1 MKSGSVK
8 MNSKLKKTAQ
18 FLGLNRSMGAM
29 LVMVIL
35 LGMGEKMGERFLPIY
50 LLAIGG
56 SVYAVGFLNA
66 LDNFLSAIYSWI
78 GGYVSDKVGYK
89 KALMIYTGFSIFGYL
104 IIILFPSWQAVLI
117 GAIFFISWTALSLPA
132 ILSLVSSTLK
142 KEKQTMGVSM
152 HSIIRRIPMAIGP
165 LAGGILIQMYGILIG
180 ARIAFVVAL
189 IFAILSLIFIYLYIE
204 DKQEK
209 SIPVINVID
218 TFKQMPKPLR
228 TLLLS
233 DILIRFAEQIP
244 YAFVVVWIMQTNQQ
258 SAVSFSL
265 LTMIEMAVAMIIYI
279 PVAYLSEKISNK
291 TIVSITFGFFTIFPL
306 VLLFS
311 TGMPM
316 LIFAFI
322 IRGLKE
328 FGEPTRKA
336 LIVKLANEGSKATT
350 FGTYYLL
357 RDIVVSIASL
367 FSASLW
373 LISPQTNFLTASAF
387 GLLGTMIFVVYGKDK
402 RNGDEASI
410 LSKS

>member
-1 MKSGSVK
+1 MS
-8 MNSKLKKTAQ
+8 NRLKKTAQ

-89 KALMIYTGFSIFGYL
+89 KALMIYTAVSIVGYL
-104 IIILFPSWQAVLI
+104 IIILFPSWQAVLV

-142 KEKQTMGVSM
+142 KEKQTMGVSV
-152 HSIIRRIPMAIGP
+152 HSLIRRIPMALGP
-165 LAGGILIQMYGILIG
+165 LFGGILIQMYGILTG
-180 ARIAFVVAL
+180 ARIAFMVAL
-189 IFAILSLIFIYLYIE
+189 AFALLSLVFIYFFIE
-204 DKQEK
+204 DRQGK
-209 SIPVINVID
+209 SIPIVNVID
-218 TFKQMPKPLR
+218 TFKNMPTELR
-228 TLLLS
+228 TLLAS

-244 YAFVVVWIMQTNQQ
+244 YAFVVVWIMQSNQQ
-258 SAVSFSL
+258 SAVNFSV

-291 TIVSITFGFFTIFPL
+291 TIVSITFFFFTIFPL

-316 LIFAFI
+316 LIFAFV

-367 FSASLW
+367 FSAYLW
-373 LISPQTNFLTASAF
+373 TLSPQANFLTASAF
-387 GLLGTMIFVVYGKDK
+387 GLLGTVIFIVYGKDQ
-402 RNGDEASI
+402 RQPS
-410 LSKS
+410 L

>member
-1 MKSGSVK
+1 

-78 GGYVSDKVGYK
+78 GGFVSDKVGYK
-89 KALMIYTGFSIFGYL
+89 KALMIYTVISIFGYL
-104 IIILFPSWQAVLI
+104 IIILFPVWQAVLI

-152 HSIIRRIPMAIGP
+152 HSMIRRIPMALGP
-165 LAGGILIQMYGILIG
+165 LAGGILIQVYGILIG

-189 IFAILSLIFIYLYIE
+189 VFAFLSLIFIYLYIE

-218 TFKQMPKPLR
+218 TFKQMPNPLR

-244 YAFVVVWIMQTNQQ
+244 YAFVVVWIIQTNQQ
-258 SAVSFSL
+258 SAVNFSL

-306 VLLFS
+306 ILLFS

-373 LISPQTNFLTASAF
+373 LISPQANFLTASAF

-402 RNGDEASI
+402 RNGDGASA
-410 LSKS
+410 LLNL

>member
-1 MKSGSVK
+1 

-18 FLGLNRSMGAM
+18 FLGLNRSMAAM

-89 KALMIYTGFSIFGYL
+89 KALMIYTVISIFGYL
-104 IIILFPSWQAVLI
+104 IIILFPVWQAVLI

-152 HSIIRRIPMAIGP
+152 HSMIRRIPMALGP

-189 IFAILSLIFIYLYIE
+189 IFAVFSLIFIYLYIE
-204 DKQEK
+204 DRQEK
-209 SIPVINVID
+209 SVPIINVID
-218 TFKQMPKPLR
+218 TFKQMPTPLR

-244 YAFVVVWIMQTNQQ
+244 YAFVVVWIMQSNQQ
-258 SAVSFSL
+258 SAVNFSF
-265 LTMIEMAVAMIIYI
+265 LTMIEMVVAMIIYI
-279 PVAYLSEKISNK
+279 PVAYLSEKVSNK
-291 TIVSITFGFFTIFPL
+291 TIVSITFVFFTIFPL
-306 VLLFS
+306 ILLFS
-311 TGMPM
+311 TAMPM

-373 LISPQTNFLTASAF
+373 LISPQANFLTASAF
-387 GLLGTMIFVVYGKDK
+387 GLLGTMIFIIYGKDK
-402 RNGDEASI
+402 RNGDEASA
-410 LSKS
+410 LSNA

>member
-1 MKSGSVK
+1 MKS
-8 MNSKLKKTAQ
+8 LKKTAQ

-89 KALMIYTGFSIFGYL
+89 KALMIYTLFSIFGYL

-142 KEKQTMGVSM
+142 KEKQTMGVSV
-152 HSIIRRIPMAIGP
+152 HSLIRRIPMALGP
-165 LAGGILIQMYGILIG
+165 LFGGILIQMYGILMG
-180 ARIAFVVAL
+180 ARIAFMVAL
-189 IFAILSLIFIYLYIE
+189 AFALLSLVFIYLFIE
-204 DKQEK
+204 DRQEEKLPIANIVETVK
-209 SIPVINVID
+209 S
-218 TFKQMPKPLR
+218 MPAELR
-228 TLLLS
+228 TLLVS

-244 YAFVVVWIMQTNQQ
+244 YAFVVVWIMQSNQL
-258 SAVSFSL
+258 SAVNFSF

-316 LIFAFI
+316 LMFAFV

-367 FSASLW
+367 FSATLW
-373 LISPQTNFLTASAF
+373 TLSPQANFLTASAF
-387 GLLGTMIFVVYGKDK
+387 GLLGTVIFIIYGKDQ
-402 RNGDEASI
+402 RAT
-410 LSKS
+410 L

>member
-1 MKSGSVK
+1 

-18 FLGLNRSMGAM
+18 FLGLNRSMSAM
-29 LVMVIL
+29 LIMVIL

-50 LLAIGG
+50 ILAIGG
-56 SVYAVGFLNA
+56 SVVAVGFLNA

-78 GGYVSDKVGYK
+78 GGTVSDKVGYK

-152 HSIIRRIPMAIGP
+152 HSLIRRIPMAIGP
-165 LAGGILIQMYGILIG
+165 LAGGILIQMFGILNG
-180 ARIAFVVAL
+180 ARIAFAVAL
-189 IFAILSLIFIYLYIE
+189 VFALFSLIFIVVYIE
-204 DKQEK
+204 DKPEK
-209 SIPVINVID
+209 SIPVINVIE
-218 TFKQMPKPLR
+218 TLKQMPKPLK

-258 SAVSFSL
+258 SAVNFSF
-265 LTMIEMAVAMIIYI
+265 LTMIEMAVAMIVYI

-291 TIVSITFGFFTIFPL
+291 VIVSITFGFFTIFP
-306 VLLFS
+306 VILLFS

-316 LIFAFI
+316 LILAFV

-357 RDIVVSIASL
+357 RDIVVSIATL

-373 LISPQTNFLTASAF
+373 LISPQANFLTASAF
-387 GLLGTMIFVVYGKDK
+387 GLLGTLIFIAYGKDK
-402 RNGDEASI
+402 RSSDEASS
-410 LSKS
+410 LSNG

>member
-1 MKSGSVK
+1 

-29 LVMVIL
+29 LIMVIL

-89 KALMIYTGFSIFGYL
+89 KALMIYTAISIFGYL

-117 GAIFFISWTALSLPA
+117 GAVFFISWTALSLPA
-132 ILSLVSSTLK
+132 ILSLVSATLK

-152 HSIIRRIPMAIGP
+152 HSLIRRIPMALGP
-165 LAGGILIQMYGILIG
+165 LFGGILIEIYGILIG
-180 ARIAFVVAL
+180 ARIAFMVAMA
-189 IFAILSLIFIYLYIE
+189 FALLSMIFIYYFIE
-204 DKQEK
+204 DRKEK
-209 SIPVINVID
+209 SIPIANVID
-218 TFKQMPKPLR
+218 TVKNMPSELR

-244 YAFVVVWIMQTNQQ
+244 YAFVVVWIMQSNQQ
-258 SAVSFSL
+258 SAVSFSF

-279 PVAYLSEKISNK
+279 PVAYMSEKVSNK
-291 TIVSITFGFFTIFPL
+291 TIVAITFGFFTIFPL
-306 VLLFS
+306 ILLFS

-316 LIFAFI
+316 LIFAFV

-357 RDIVVSIASL
+357 RDIAVSIASL
-367 FSASLW
+367 FSAYLW
-373 LISPQTNFLTASAF
+373 TISPASNFLTASAF
-387 GLLGTMIFVVYGKDK
+387 GLMGTLIFVIFGKDK
-402 RNGDEASI
+402 RVVV
-410 LSKS
+410 

>member
-1 MKSGSVK
+1 MS
-8 MNSKLKKTAQ
+8 NRLKKTAQ

-104 IIILFPSWQAVLI
+104 IVILFASWQAVLI

-152 HSIIRRIPMAIGP
+152 HSMIRRIPMALGP
-165 LAGGILIQMYGILIG
+165 LFGGILIEIYGIVTG

-209 SIPVINVID
+209 SLPVINVID
-218 TFKQMPKPLR
+218 TLKQMPKPLK

-244 YAFVVVWIMQTNQQ
+244 YAFVVVWIMQSNQQ
-258 SAVSFSL
+258 SAVNFSF

-291 TIVSITFGFFTIFPL
+291 TIVAITFGFFTIFPL
-306 VLLFS
+306 ILLFS

-316 LIFAFI
+316 LIFAFV

-373 LISPQTNFLTASAF
+373 LISPLANFLSASAF
-387 GLLGTMIFVVYGKDK
+387 GLLGTMVFIIYGKDK
-402 RNGDEASI
+402 RDSVGAPK
-410 LSKS
+410 LSNS

>member
-1 MKSGSVK
+1 
-8 MNSKLKKTAQ
+8 MNKAMRKTAQ
-18 FLGLNRSMGAM
+18 FLGLNRSIGAM
-29 LVMVIL
+29 LVMAIL

-50 LLAIGG
+50 LLAVGG

-78 GGYVSDKVGYK
+78 GGVVSDKVGYK
-89 KALMIYTGFSIFGYL
+89 RALMIYTVISIFGYL

-152 HSIIRRIPMAIGP
+152 HSMIRRIPMAIGP
-165 LAGGILIQMYGILIG
+165 LIGGILIEIYGILIG
-180 ARIAFVVAL
+180 ARIAFIVAL
-189 IFAILSLIFIYLYIE
+189 VFAIVSLIFIRLFIE
-204 DKQEK
+204 DIQEK
-209 SIPVINVID
+209 SEKVSNIIQTVR
-218 TFKQMPKPLR
+218 TMPKELK

-244 YAFVVVWIMQTNQQ
+244 YAFVVVWIIQTNQQ
-258 SAVSFSL
+258 SAVNFSV

-279 PVAYLSEKISNK
+279 PVAYLSEKVSNK
-291 TIVSITFGFFTIFPL
+291 TIVAITFGFFTIFPAF
-306 VLLFS
+306 LLFS

-316 LIFAFI
+316 LIIAFI

-350 FGTYYLL
+350 FGTYYLI
-357 RDIVVSIASL
+357 RDVVVSIAAM
-367 FSASLW
+367 FSAMLW
-373 LISPQTNFLTASAF
+373 SISPQTNFLTASAF
-387 GLLGTMIFVVYGKDK
+387 GLLGTAIFVIFGKDK
-402 RNGDEASI
+402 RTLIEWKGI
-410 LSKS
+410 

>member
-1 MKSGSVK
+1 MS
-8 MNSKLKKTAQ
+8 NRLKKTAQ

-29 LVMVIL
+29 LIMVIL

-89 KALMIYTGFSIFGYL
+89 KALIIYTTVSIFGYL
-104 IIILFPSWQAVLI
+104 IIILFPTWQAVLI
-117 GAIFFISWTALSLPA
+117 GAVFFISWTALSLPA

-152 HSIIRRIPMAIGP
+152 HSLIRRIPMALGP
-165 LAGGILIQMYGILIG
+165 LFGGILIEMYGILIG
-180 ARIAFVVAL
+180 ARIAFMVAL
-189 IFAILSLIFIYLYIE
+189 IFALLSLIFIYLFIE
-204 DKQEK
+204 DRQEK
-209 SIPVINVID
+209 SVPIANVID
-218 TFKQMPKPLR
+218 TFKNMPTELR
-228 TLLLS
+228 TLLVS

-244 YAFVVVWIMQTNQQ
+244 YAFVVVWIMQSNQQ
-258 SAVSFSL
+258 SAVSFSV
-265 LTMIEMAVAMIIYI
+265 LTMVEMAVAMIIYI

-291 TIVSITFGFFTIFPL
+291 TIVSITFIFFTIFPL

-316 LIFAFI
+316 LIFAFA

-357 RDIVVSIASL
+357 RDIAVSIASL
-367 FSASLW
+367 FSAYLW
-373 LISPQTNFLTASAF
+373 TISPQTNFLTASAF
-387 GLLGTMIFVVYGKDK
+387 GLLGTLIFMTFGKDQ
-402 RNGDEASI
+402 RATI
-410 LSKS
+410 

>member
-1 MKSGSVK
+1 

-18 FLGLNRSMGAM
+18 FLGLNRSMSAM
-29 LVMVIL
+29 LIMVIL

-50 LLAIGG
+50 ILAIGG
-56 SVYAVGFLNA
+56 SVVAVGFLNA

-78 GGYVSDKVGYK
+78 GGTVSDKVGYK

-152 HSIIRRIPMAIGP
+152 HSLIRRIPMAIGP
-165 LAGGILIQMYGILIG
+165 LAGGILIQMFGILNG
-180 ARIAFVVAL
+180 ARIAFAVAL
-189 IFAILSLIFIYLYIE
+189 VFALFSLIFIVVYIE
-204 DKQEK
+204 DKPEK

-218 TFKQMPKPLR
+218 TLKQMPKPLK

-244 YAFVVVWIMQTNQQ
+244 YAFVVVWIMQNNQQ
-258 SAVSFSL
+258 SAVNFSF
-265 LTMIEMAVAMIIYI
+265 LTMIEMAVAMIVYI

-291 TIVSITFGFFTIFPL
+291 VIVSITFGFFTIFP
-306 VLLFS
+306 VILLFS

-316 LIFAFI
+316 LILAFV

-336 LIVKLANEGSKATT
+336 LIVKLANEGPKATT

-357 RDIVVSIASL
+357 RDIVVSIATL

-373 LISPQTNFLTASAF
+373 LISPQANFLTASAF
-387 GLLGTMIFVVYGKDK
+387 GLLGTLIFIAYGKDK
-402 RNGDEASI
+402 RSSDEASS
-410 LSKS
+410 LSDG

>member
-1 MKSGSVK
+1 
-8 MNSKLKKTAQ
+8 MNSKLKRTAQ
-18 FLGLNRSMGAM
+18 FLGLNRSMSAM
-29 LVMVIL
+29 LIMVIL

-50 LLAIGG
+50 ILAIGG
-56 SVYAVGFLNA
+56 SVVAVGFLNA

-78 GGYVSDKVGYK
+78 GGTVSDKVGYK
-89 KALMIYTGFSIFGYL
+89 KALMIYTGFSIFGYM

-152 HSIIRRIPMAIGP
+152 HSLIRRIPMAIGP
-165 LAGGILIQMYGILIG
+165 LAGGILIQMFGILNG
-180 ARIAFVVAL
+180 ARIAFAVAL
-189 IFAILSLIFIYLYIE
+189 VFALFSLIFIVVYIE
-204 DKQEK
+204 DKPEK

-218 TFKQMPKPLR
+218 TLKQMPKPLK

-258 SAVSFSL
+258 SAVNFSF
-265 LTMIEMAVAMIIYI
+265 LTMIEMAVAMIVYI

-291 TIVSITFGFFTIFPL
+291 VIVSITFGFFTIFP
-306 VLLFS
+306 VILLFS

-316 LIFAFI
+316 LILAFV

-357 RDIVVSIASL
+357 RDIVVSIATL

-373 LISPQTNFLTASAF
+373 LISPQANFLTASAF
-387 GLLGTMIFVVYGKDK
+387 GLLGTLIFIAYGKDK
-402 RNGDEASI
+402 RSSDEASS
-410 LSKS
+410 LSNG

>member
-1 MKSGSVK
+1 

-18 FLGLNRSMGAM
+18 FLGLNRSMSAM
-29 LVMVIL
+29 LIMVIL

-50 LLAIGG
+50 ILAIGG
-56 SVYAVGFLNA
+56 SVVAVGFLNA

-78 GGYVSDKVGYK
+78 GGTVSDKVGYK

-152 HSIIRRIPMAIGP
+152 HSLIRRIPMAIGP
-165 LAGGILIQMYGILIG
+165 LAGGILIQMFGILNG
-180 ARIAFVVAL
+180 ARIAFAVAL
-189 IFAILSLIFIYLYIE
+189 VFALFSLIFIVVYIE
-204 DKQEK
+204 DKPEK
-209 SIPVINVID
+209 SIPVINVIE
-218 TFKQMPKPLR
+218 TLKQMPKPLK

-258 SAVSFSL
+258 SAVNFSF
-265 LTMIEMAVAMIIYI
+265 LTMIEMAVAMIVYI

-291 TIVSITFGFFTIFPL
+291 VIVSITFGFFTIFP
-306 VLLFS
+306 VFLLFS

-316 LIFAFI
+316 LILAFV

-357 RDIVVSIASL
+357 RDIVVSIATL

-373 LISPQTNFLTASAF
+373 LISPQANFLTASAF
-387 GLLGTMIFVVYGKDK
+387 GLLGTLIFIAYGKDK
-402 RNGDEASI
+402 RSSDEASS
-410 LSKS
+410 LSNG

>member
-1 MKSGSVK
+1 
-8 MNSKLKKTAQ
+8 MNERLKKTAR
-18 FLGLNRSMGAM
+18 FLGLNRSIAGM
-29 LVMVIL
+29 LIMAIL

-66 LDNFLSAIYSWI
+66 MDNFLSAIYSWI
-78 GGYVSDKVGYK
+78 GGVVSDKVGYK
-89 KALMIYTGFSIFGYL
+89 RALVIFTVISMIGYL

-117 GAIFFISWTALSLPA
+117 GAVFFISWTALSLPA

-142 KEKQTMGVSM
+142 KEKQTMGVAM
-152 HSIIRRIPMAIGP
+152 HSLIRRIPMALGP
-165 LAGGILIQMYGILIG
+165 LFGGILIEMYGILNG
-180 ARIAFVVAL
+180 ARIAFAVAL
-189 IFAILSLIFIYLYIE
+189 IFALISLLFIGWFIE
-204 DKQEK
+204 DRPPTSEK
-209 SIPVINVID
+209 IGNLWA
-218 TFKQMPKPLR
+218 TLRQMPKELK

-244 YAFVVVWIMQTNQQ
+244 YAFVVVWIIQTNGL
-258 SAVSFSL
+258 SAVSFSF

-291 TIVSITFGFFTIFPL
+291 TIVAITFGFFTLFP
-306 VLLFS
+306 VFLLFS

-316 LIFAFI
+316 LIVAFV

-357 RDIVVSIASL
+357 RDVVVSMAALS
-367 FSASLW
+367 SAALW
-373 LISPQTNFLTASAF
+373 TISPQANFLTASAF
-387 GLLGTMIFVVYGKDK
+387 GLLGTLIFVIFGKD
-402 RNGDEASI
+402 RRMSSE
-410 LSKS
+410 

>member
-1 MKSGSVK
+1 
-8 MNSKLKKTAQ
+8 MNKAMRKTAR
-18 FLGLNRSMGAM
+18 FLGLNRSIGAM
-29 LVMVIL
+29 LVMAIL

-50 LLAIGG
+50 LLAVGG

-78 GGYVSDKVGYK
+78 GGVVSDKVGYK
-89 KALMIYTGFSIFGYL
+89 RALMIYTVISIFGYL

-142 KEKQTMGVSM
+142 KEKQTMGVAM
-152 HSIIRRIPMAIGP
+152 HSMIRRIPMAIGP
-165 LAGGILIQMYGILIG
+165 LIGGILIEIYGILTG
-180 ARIAFVVAL
+180 ARIAFIVAL
-189 IFAILSLIFIYLYIE
+189 VFAIVSLIFIQLFIE
-204 DKQEK
+204 DRQEK
-209 SIPVINVID
+209 SEKVSNIIQTVR
-218 TFKQMPKPLR
+218 TMPKELK

-244 YAFVVVWIMQTNQQ
+244 YAFVVVWIIQTNQQ
-258 SAVSFSL
+258 SAVNFSV

-279 PVAYLSEKISNK
+279 PVAYLSEKVSNK
-291 TIVSITFGFFTIFPL
+291 TIVAITFGFFTIFPAF
-306 VLLFS
+306 LLFS

-316 LIFAFI
+316 LILAFI

-357 RDIVVSIASL
+357 RDVVVSIAALS
-367 FSASLW
+367 SAMLW
-373 LISPQTNFLTASAF
+373 SISPQANFLTASAF
-387 GLLGTMIFVVYGKDK
+387 GLLGTVIFVLFGKDK
-402 RNGDEASI
+402 RMIIDSMEV
-410 LSKS
+410 L

>member
-1 MKSGSVK
+1 

-18 FLGLNRSMGAM
+18 FLGLNRSMAAM

-89 KALMIYTGFSIFGYL
+89 KALMIYTVISIFGYL
-104 IIILFPSWQAVLI
+104 IIILFPVWQAVLI

-152 HSIIRRIPMAIGP
+152 HSMIRRIPMALGP

-189 IFAILSLIFIYLYIE
+189 IFAVFSLIFIYLYIE

-209 SIPVINVID
+209 SVPIINVID
-218 TFKQMPKPLR
+218 TFKQMPNPLR

-244 YAFVVVWIMQTNQQ
+244 YAFVVVWIMQSNQQ
-258 SAVSFSL
+258 SAVNFSI

-279 PVAYLSEKISNK
+279 PVAYLSEKVSNK

-306 VLLFS
+306 ILLFS

-373 LISPQTNFLTASAF
+373 LISPQANFLTASAF
-387 GLLGTMIFVVYGKDK
+387 GLLGTMIFIIYGKDK
-402 RNGDEASI
+402 RNGDEASA
-410 LSKS
+410 LSNA

>member
-1 MKSGSVK
+1 
-8 MNSKLKKTAQ
+8 MNERLKKTAR
-18 FLGLNRSMGAM
+18 FLGLNRSIGAM
-29 LVMVIL
+29 LIMAIL

-50 LLAIGG
+50 LLAVGG

-66 LDNFLSAIYSWI
+66 MDNFLSAIYSWI
-78 GGYVSDKVGYK
+78 GGVVSDKVGYK
-89 KALMIYTGFSIFGYL
+89 RALVIFTVISMIGYL

-117 GAIFFISWTALSLPA
+117 GAVFFISWTALSLPA

-142 KEKQTMGVSM
+142 KEKQTMGVAM
-152 HSIIRRIPMAIGP
+152 HSLIRRIPMALGP
-165 LAGGILIQMYGILIG
+165 LFGGILIEMYGILNG
-180 ARIAFVVAL
+180 ARIAFAVAL
-189 IFAILSLIFIYLYIE
+189 FFALISLLFIGLFIENKQPKTEQTGNILVTLR
-204 DKQEK
+204 
-209 SIPVINVID
+209 
-218 TFKQMPKPLR
+218 QMPKELK

-244 YAFVVVWIMQTNQQ
+244 YAFVVVWIIQTNGQ
-258 SAVSFSL
+258 SAVSFSF

-291 TIVSITFGFFTIFPL
+291 TIVAITFGFFTLFP
-306 VLLFS
+306 VFLLFS

-316 LIFAFI
+316 LTVAFV

-357 RDIVVSIASL
+357 RDVVVSMAALS
-367 FSASLW
+367 SAALW
-373 LISPQTNFLTASAF
+373 TISPQANFLTASAF
-387 GLLGTMIFVVYGKDK
+387 GLLGTLIFVIFGKD
-402 RNGDEASI
+402 RRMSSE
-410 LSKS
+410 

>member
-1 MKSGSVK
+1 

-18 FLGLNRSMGAM
+18 FLGLNRSMSAM
-29 LVMVIL
+29 LIMVIL

-50 LLAIGG
+50 ILAIGG
-56 SVYAVGFLNA
+56 SVVAVGFLNA

-78 GGYVSDKVGYK
+78 GGTVSDKVGYK

-152 HSIIRRIPMAIGP
+152 HSLIRRIPMAIGP
-165 LAGGILIQMYGILIG
+165 LAGGILIQMFGILNG
-180 ARIAFVVAL
+180 ARIAFAVAL
-189 IFAILSLIFIYLYIE
+189 VFALFSLIFIVVYIE
-204 DKQEK
+204 DKPEK

-218 TFKQMPKPLR
+218 TLKQMPKPLK

-258 SAVSFSL
+258 SAVNFSF
-265 LTMIEMAVAMIIYI
+265 LTMIEMAVAMIVYI

-291 TIVSITFGFFTIFPL
+291 VIVSITFGFFTIFP
-306 VLLFS
+306 VILLFS

-316 LIFAFI
+316 LILAFV

-357 RDIVVSIASL
+357 RDIVVSIATL

-373 LISPQTNFLTASAF
+373 LISPQANFLTASAF
-387 GLLGTMIFVVYGKDK
+387 GLLGTLIFIAYGKDK
-402 RNGDEASI
+402 RSSDEASS
-410 LSKS
+410 LSNG

>member
-1 MKSGSVK
+1 

-18 FLGLNRSMGAM
+18 FLGLNRSIGAM
-29 LVMVIL
+29 LIMVIL

-78 GGYVSDKVGYK
+78 GGTVSDKVGYK

-152 HSIIRRIPMAIGP
+152 HSLIRRIPMAIGP

-180 ARIAFVVAL
+180 ARIAFAVAL
-189 IFAILSLIFIYLYIE
+189 VFALLSLVFIVVYIE

-209 SIPVINVID
+209 SIPVINVIE
-218 TFKQMPKPLR
+218 TLKQMPKPLK
-228 TLLLS
+228 TLLFS

-291 TIVSITFGFFTIFPL
+291 VIVSITFGFFTIFPL
-306 VLLFS
+306 ILLFS
-311 TGMPM
+311 NGMPM
-316 LIFAFI
+316 LILAFV

-373 LISPQTNFLTASAF
+373 LISPQANFLTASAF
-387 GLLGTMIFVVYGKDK
+387 GLLGTLIFIAYGKDK
-402 RNGDEASI
+402 RSSDEASS
-410 LSKS
+410 LSNG

>member
-1 MKSGSVK
+1 

-18 FLGLNRSMGAM
+18 FLGLNRSMSAM
-29 LVMVIL
+29 LIMVIL

-50 LLAIGG
+50 ILAIGG
-56 SVYAVGFLNA
+56 SVVAVGFLNA

-78 GGYVSDKVGYK
+78 GGTVSDKVGYK

-152 HSIIRRIPMAIGP
+152 HSLIRRIPMAIGP
-165 LAGGILIQMYGILIG
+165 LAGGILIQMFGILNG
-180 ARIAFVVAL
+180 ARIAFAVAL
-189 IFAILSLIFIYLYIE
+189 VFALFSLIFIVVYIE
-204 DKQEK
+204 DKPEK

-218 TFKQMPKPLR
+218 TLKQMPKPLK

-244 YAFVVVWIMQTNQQ
+244 YAFVVVWIMQNNQQ
-258 SAVSFSL
+258 SAVNFSF
-265 LTMIEMAVAMIIYI
+265 LTMIEMAVAMIVYI

-291 TIVSITFGFFTIFPL
+291 VIVSITFGFFTIFP
-306 VLLFS
+306 VILLFS

-316 LIFAFI
+316 LILAFV

-357 RDIVVSIASL
+357 RDIVVSIATL

-373 LISPQTNFLTASAF
+373 LISPQANFLTASAF
-387 GLLGTMIFVVYGKDK
+387 GLLGTLIFIAYGKDK
-402 RNGDEASI
+402 RSSDEASS
-410 LSKS
+410 LSDG

>member
-1 MKSGSVK
+1 
-8 MNSKLKKTAQ
+8 
-18 FLGLNRSMGAM
+18 M
-29 LVMVIL
+29 LLMVIL

-78 GGYVSDKVGYK
+78 GGYISDKVGYK
-89 KALMIYTGFSIFGYL
+89 KALMIYTTVSIVGYL

-152 HSIIRRIPMAIGP
+152 HSLIRRVPMALGP
-165 LAGGILIQMYGILIG
+165 LFGGILIQMYGILIG
-180 ARIAFVVAL
+180 ARIAFMVAL
-189 IFAILSLIFIYLYIE
+189 AFALLSLVFIYIFIE

-209 SIPVINVID
+209 SIPIVNVID
-218 TFKQMPKPLR
+218 TFKNMPTELR

-244 YAFVVVWIMQTNQQ
+244 YAFVVVWIMQSNQQ
-258 SAVSFSL
+258 SAINFSV

-291 TIVSITFGFFTIFPL
+291 MIVSITFGFFTIFPL

-316 LIFAFI
+316 LIFAFV

-367 FSASLW
+367 FSAYLW
-373 LISPQTNFLTASAF
+373 SISPQTNFLMASAF
-387 GLLGTMIFVVYGKDK
+387 GLLGTMIFIVYGKDH
-402 RNGDEASI
+402 RTVV
-410 LSKS
+410 

>member
-152 HSIIRRIPMAIGP
+152 HSMIRRIPMAIGP

-180 ARIAFVVAL
+180 ARIAFVVSL
-189 IFAILSLIFIYLYIE
+189 IFAFLSLIFIYLYIE

-209 SIPVINVID
+209 SKPVINVID

-373 LISPQTNFLTASAF
+373 LISPQANFLTASAF

-402 RNGDEASI
+402 RNGDEAST

>member
-1 MKSGSVK
+1 

-78 GGYVSDKVGYK
+78 GGFVSDKVGYK
-89 KALMIYTGFSIFGYL
+89 KALMIYTVISIFGYL
-104 IIILFPSWQAVLI
+104 IIILFPVWQAVLI

-152 HSIIRRIPMAIGP
+152 HSMIRRIPMALGP

-189 IFAILSLIFIYLYIE
+189 IFAFLSLIFIYLYIE

-244 YAFVVVWIMQTNQQ
+244 YAFVVVWIIQTNQQ
-258 SAVSFSL
+258 SAVNFSL

-291 TIVSITFGFFTIFPL
+291 TIVSITFGFFTVFPL
-306 VLLFS
+306 ILLFS

-373 LISPQTNFLTASAF
+373 LISPQANFLTASAF

-402 RNGDEASI
+402 RNGDGASA
-410 LSKS
+410 LLNP

>member
-1 MKSGSVK
+1 
-8 MNSKLKKTAQ
+8 
-18 FLGLNRSMGAM
+18 
-29 LVMVIL
+29 
-35 LGMGEKMGERFLPIY
+35 
-50 LLAIGG
+50 
-56 SVYAVGFLNA
+56 
-66 LDNFLSAIYSWI
+66 
-78 GGYVSDKVGYK
+78 
-89 KALMIYTGFSIFGYL
+89 
-104 IIILFPSWQAVLI
+104 
-117 GAIFFISWTALSLPA
+117 
-132 ILSLVSSTLK
+132 
-142 KEKQTMGVSM
+142 M
-152 HSIIRRIPMAIGP
+152 HSLIRRIPMALGP
-165 LAGGILIQMYGILIG
+165 LAGGVLIQMYGILIG

-189 IFAILSLIFIYLYIE
+189 IFAFLSLIFIYLYIE

-258 SAVSFSL
+258 SAVNFSL
-265 LTMIEMAVAMIIYI
+265 LTMIEMAVAMLIYI

-291 TIVSITFGFFTIFPL
+291 TIVSITFVFFTIFPL
-306 VLLFS
+306 ILLFS

-373 LISPQTNFLTASAF
+373 LISPQANFITASAF
-387 GLLGTMIFVVYGKDK
+387 GLLGTIIFIIYGKDQ
-402 RNGDEASI
+402 RSPQEV
-410 LSKS
+410 